1 MFVLFEIR
9 YIILDFEKTEC
20 TMRSPK
26 VSTVGDYSR
35 FIWQIKAELG
45 DRVPA
50 VQIVCRSEYNYI
62 VIKHRPLNHRND
74 VSRAKHQIECNVLK
88 CIVTPWSAKD
98 LLIKSRGCYVL
109 LGEGSTLYLVTK

>member
-1 MFVLFEIR
+1 MGVCLFYLKYVIS
-9 YIILDFEKTEC
+9 YWTLKTEC

-26 VSTVGDYSR
+26 VSTVDDYSR

-74 VSRAKHQIECNVLK
+74 VSRAKNQIECRPNVLK

-98 LLIKSRGCYVL
+98 LLIKKITWMLCTSW
-109 LGEGSTLYLVTK
+109 